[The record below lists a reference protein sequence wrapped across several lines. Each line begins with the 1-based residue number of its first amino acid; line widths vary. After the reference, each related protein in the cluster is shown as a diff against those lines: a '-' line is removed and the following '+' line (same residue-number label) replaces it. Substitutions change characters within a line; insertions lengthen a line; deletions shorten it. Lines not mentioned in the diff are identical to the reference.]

1 MKGQKKWLL
10 NSDERGFRD
19 LVVVAV
25 LLLPVELLERIQP
38 LNPVLRPGI

>member
-19 LVVVAV
+19 LL
-25 LLLPVELLERIQP
+25 LLLPVELLEQIQP
-38 LNPVLRPGI
+38 MNPVLRPGI

>member
-19 LVVVAV
+19 L
-25 LLLPVELLERIQP
+25 LLLPVELLEQIQP
-38 LNPVLRPGI
+38 MNPVLRPGI